1 MVASRCEYAAQML
14 MKGEAGFP
22 GDARGV
28 GIESLKKI
36 LDLPLNLH
44 TAR

>member
-1 MVASRCEYAAQML
+1 MVPGRGEHAEQML
-14 MKGEAGFP
+14 VKADAGFP
-22 GDARGV
+22 GDAREV